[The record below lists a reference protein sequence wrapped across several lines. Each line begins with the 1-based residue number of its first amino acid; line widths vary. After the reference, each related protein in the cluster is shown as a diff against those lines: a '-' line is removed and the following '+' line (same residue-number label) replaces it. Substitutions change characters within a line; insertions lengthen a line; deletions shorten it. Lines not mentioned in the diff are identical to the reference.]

1 MAELDWLRVPKRP
14 PRVVRELSVPQD
26 LRGQGPTCA
35 LTVQGAGVRGE
46 LWHADVLTLLGRLPD
61 GSVDLVVADPP
72 YAIDK
77 ADWDEFESL
86 DVYLAWCDG
95 WLAEVARVLAP
106 HGSAYVCGFS
116 EILADVK
123 ARSARRFAS
132 CRWLIWYYRNKANL
146 GRDWGRSHE
155 SILHLRKAGA
165 RVDVDA
171 IRIPYNG
178 HTTKYPARIQAV
190 SSQYG
195 GASAKRDRWEPN
207 PLGAK
212 PRDVIELPVI
222 CNGMAEKTP
231 HATQKP
237 EALIEKLILA
247 SSAPGQLV
255 VDPFVGSGTTAV
267 IAARLGRSWL
277 AGDAD
282 PRFVG
287 LTRERLAAQPS
298 TLSPSPAERRSSE
311 LHRDPLD
318 AAPAKRLR
326 RQRAPSSA
334 TVSAPP
340 PAHARQSPRPAA
352 RKPPTAAAL
361 TAASAP
367 PAQPATSNPPAR
379 PAASEPPALPTTRKT
394 AGRGALPATRK
405 PAISGVPKVAPGGQ
419 QALAFDLFPP
429 LAPAPM
435 SARRRKSPP
444 A

>member
-1 MAELDWLRVPKRP
+1 MPKRP
-14 PRVVRELSVPQD
+14 PRVVRELPVPQD
-26 LRGQGPTCA
+26 LHDAGPRCA
-35 LTVQGAGVRGE
+35 LELAAPGAARRCE
-46 LWHADVLTLLGRLPD
+46 LWHADVLELLGKLAD
-61 GSVDLVVADPP
+61 ASVDLVIADPP
-72 YAIDK
+72 YAIAK
-77 ADWDEFESL
+77 AEWDEFESI
-86 DVYLAWCDG
+86 DAYVAWCDG

-132 CRWLIWYYRNKANL
+132 CRWLVWYYRNKANL

-195 GASAKRDRWEPN
+195 GAAARRDRWEPN

-267 IAARLGRSWL
+267 VAARLGRSWI
-277 AGDAD
+277 AGDGD

-287 LTRERLAAQPS
+287 LARERLAAQ
-298 TLSPSPAERRSSE
+298 
-311 LHRDPLD
+311 
-318 AAPAKRLR
+318 
-326 RQRAPSSA
+326 
-334 TVSAPP
+334 V
-340 PAHARQSPRPAA
+340 
-352 RKPPTAAAL
+352 KP
-361 TAASAP
+361 
-367 PAQPATSNPPAR
+367 
-379 PAASEPPALPTTRKT
+379 
-394 AGRGALPATRK
+394 AGRARRPRA
-405 PAISGVPKVAPGGQ
+405 VP
-419 QALAFDLFPP
+419 
-429 LAPAPM
+429 APAP
-435 SARRRKSPP
+435 SPEDP
-444 A
+444 GDGSPRST